1 VRIKH
6 RIPVDHLRLT
16 DEVTPEYQAEVDR
29 HTARL
34 EREYRAAEARLV
46 AAEERA
52 KRIDKQTASRAT
64 RKAHERDS
72 ASAWALVDLCRLEL
86 EKFERMMQA
95 VPASSQHRS
104 RAAHRPVPFGD
115 SGRLL

>member
-1 VRIKH
+1 MRIKH
-6 RIPVDHLRLT
+6 RIPVDRLRLT
-16 DEVTPEYQAEVDR
+16 DEVTSEYQAEVDK

-34 EREYRAAEARLV
+34 EREYRAAQARLS

-52 KRIDKQTASRAT
+52 KRIDRRTASRSS

-72 ASAWALVDLCRLEL
+72 ATAWALVDLYRLEL